1 MKIAVFAT
9 GWNGEY
15 LRDMYHGLENSQKE
29 FHDSIHLYA
38 SFGRLGSGDS
48 FNKSEFDF
56 FELAD
61 MSEYDGFL
69 YPSTTIKEGD
79 VKQRLLERI
88 IESGKPCVSLEEEI
102 PGLSFVGIN
111 QSKAMRQIV
120 RHLAGVHGI
129 RTFGFINGMKD
140 TYEAQMRQ
148 QGVESKI
155 RELGLCLMPEW
166 VDYGNYEYRSGETYA
181 RKMIAAYEAGE
192 ELPQAVISANDLM
205 AAAFLQTIKER
216 RSRERYQSQGLTGI
230 LMGNVS
236 ARR

>member
-61 MSEYDGFL
+61 MEAYDGFL
-69 YPSTTIKEGD
+69 YPSTTVKEGD

-88 IESGKPCVSLEEEI
+88 IESKKPCVSLEEEI

-166 VDYGNYEYRSGETYA
+166 VDYGNYEYRSG
-181 RKMIAAYEAGE
+181 
-192 ELPQAVISANDLM
+192 ISVP
-205 AAAFLQTIKER
+205 K
-216 RSRERYQSQGLTGI
+216 
-230 LMGNVS
+230 
-236 ARR
+236 